1 MGEQRSTASGPMA
14 SKARDSLLCTLLLCA
29 ELCVM
34 GCWAGHEKGEGGR
47 KDRENNGEKLREMQ
61 KNYIASHSM

>member
-14 SKARDSLLCTLLLCA
+14 SKASDSLLCIFLLCA
-29 ELCVM
+29 ELCVV

-47 KDRENNGEKLREMQ
+47 TGRNTGEKLREMQ
-61 KNYIASHSM
+61 RNYVASHSM